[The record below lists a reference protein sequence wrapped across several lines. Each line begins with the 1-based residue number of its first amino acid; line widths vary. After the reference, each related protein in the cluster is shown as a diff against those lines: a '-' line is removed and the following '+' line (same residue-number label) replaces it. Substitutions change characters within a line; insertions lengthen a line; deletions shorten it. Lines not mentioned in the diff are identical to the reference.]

1 MTLLKITPYQE
12 INITLKEGIYTWNEK
27 YSMPNNTIITI
38 TGDQYKNGGNDNIV
52 TIIISKKYTKIYE
65 NKEYSLNNRLKIN
78 QNWSFLMVGIDI
90 IEKINDSRPGYS
102 SSDEIGLF
110 NLNGHYIGI
119 SEFSLIFG
127 WFEISNSPFI
137 NVAGNNVRGR
147 INLNYS
153 HFKKNSCAKESEV
166 IVIDTNHG
174 WNGRGSL
181 AEVFKTLTDVQGCKF
196 ITDKSN
202 IRYYEDNKYH

>member
-1 MTLLKITPYQE
+1 M
-12 INITLKEGIYTWNEK
+12 N
-27 YSMPNNTIITI
+27 
-38 TGDQYKNGGNDNIV
+38 
-52 TIIISKKYTKIYE
+52 
-65 NKEYSLNNRLKIN
+65 
-78 QNWSFLMVGIDI
+78 GIDI

-110 NLNGHYIGI
+110 NLNGGI
-119 SEFSLIFG
+119 SEFSLTCG
-127 WFEISNSPFI
+127 RFEISNSPFI

-153 HFKKNSCAKESEV
+153 HFKKNSFAKESEV
-166 IVIDTNHG
+166 IIIDTNNG

-202 IRYYEDNKYH
+202 IIYYEDNKYH